1 MVNFAPVYEPK
12 PWQEPDYK
20 NIDSDDDAD
29 SVIGECEEYSSETDE
44 RLVSDSETMSIDEGE
59 ISDSDNTYVMKNY
72 KKQNIARR
80 VYKKILQEEEF
91 FPE

>member
-29 SVIGECEEYSSETDE
+29 SVIDECEEDSSETDE
-44 RLVSDSETMSIDEGE
+44 RLFSDAETMSVDESE
-59 ISDSDNTYVMKNY
+59 MSDSDNTCMMKNF
-72 KKQNIARR
+72 KKQNVARR
-80 VYKKILQEEEF
+80 VYKNILQEEEF